1 MSTSRQCRH
10 VIEVCKGTQRGKKN
24 KKQGDGMRG
33 FMKGQRMSDVGAFED
48 AHLRMTALENIF
60 KKETEK

>member
-1 MSTSRQCRH
+1 
-10 VIEVCKGTQRGKKN
+10 
-24 KKQGDGMRG
+24 MRG

-60 KKETEK
+60 KKETEKQSRVKLRITL